1 MSVGIMFAV
10 LFGALLHAGWNA
22 MIRGSTER
30 TLDTV
35 LVVAGAATIS
45 ALALPFAPLPA
56 PASWP
61 YLIAS
66 GAIHVAYFMLV
77 ALSYRHGELSFAY
90 PLMRGSAPVV
100 SAIAAALL
108 LSESL
113 SAGSWLAVLLIGG
126 GVMLMAADSWRRGAF
141 QGRATLAALATA
153 AVIVV
158 YTLVD
163 GIGVRLSGHAA
174 AYTGW
179 VFVLTAIPLVAL
191 FLRRSGA
198 ATRAHFRRC
207 WHRGLLGGACTLGS
221 YGLSLWAMTH
231 APIALVAALRE
242 TSVIFGA
249 LLAVLL
255 LGERP
260 GRMRWLAIFIVTAGA
275 ATIKLVQ

>member
-1 MSVGIMFAV
+1 MFAV

-35 LVVAGAATIS
+35 LVVAGAAAIA

-113 SAGSWLAVLLIGG
+113 SAGSWLAVLLISG
-126 GVMLMAADSWRRGAF
+126 GVMLMAADSWRSGAF

-191 FLRRSGA
+191 FLRHSGA

-221 YGLSLWAMTH
+221 YGLALWAMTH

-275 ATIKLVQ
+275 AAIKLVQ